1 MKKLIYGFLVAT
13 ALLFSCT
20 DFESYNSIPM
30 EEGPAMAITL
40 DATADS
46 SFTVTFA
53 PAAAA
58 SYYSFFIETSDEV
71 KEYSASNIL
80 KCVYKDKGVAKTVNY
95 KDDQSYTLKVAGMPN
110 TTYQIYAVAASKEG
124 MMGKVAQFSVTT
136 TDGLRPSPLTFKA
149 GASSVAVTFSEKL
162 RRGEGKVYATVYA
175 INALNEAPVEFE
187 MPDSTIVIKGS
198 DVTFTTPEVHA
209 GANVCITWAEGAFTD
224 LKGNLSGAFTNKGYD
239 AATKKFKGISYRM
252 ATETIG
258 LVSASDTV
266 TYYTEWENLK
276 MAFFSKATLAKV
288 SDNCKIQLRYNEEG
302 RSTLIDLKYRQHFG
316 FADDTTLVVKLP
328 EEPDF
333 NVSVDVIIAEKSFQD
348 KYGNETKGLTLDG
361 KYIRFLEST
370 GINGVYK
377 ASAADY
383 WDEVY
388 TWEIILEQ
396 DVNDASKVWVKNLCP
411 FIAQNG
417 YVAPDFNMFAGTL
430 NAAGDQITIASGLE
444 TGYVNPSQGPLVLV
458 GFPGSEPGNSND
470 DIVIDIQE
478 NGWLNLPNA
487 WGSTTS
493 EGFWELFN
501 GGLTFIKISNDLPVS
516 AGVTK
521 ASVKKVSKTPRKV
534 KFQK

>member
-1 MKKLIYGFLVAT
+1 MKKLIYGFLAAT

-40 DATADS
+40 DAAADS

-95 KDDQSYTLKVAGMPN
+95 KDDQSYTLKMAAMPN
-110 TTYQIYAVAASKEG
+110 TAYQIYAVAASEQG
-124 MMGKVAQFSVTT
+124 MVGKVAQFSVTT
-136 TDGLRPSPLTFKA
+136 TDGLRPSLLTFKA

-162 RRGEGKVYATVYA
+162 QRGEGKVYATVYA
-175 INALNEAPVEFE
+175 INALNEEPVEFE
-187 MPDSTIVIKGS
+187 MPDSTIVIKGA

-209 GANVCITWAEGAFTD
+209 GANVCITWDEGAFTD

-258 LVSASDTV
+258 LVSASDTI
-266 TYYTEWENLK
+266 TYYTDWENLE
-276 MAFFSKATLAKV
+276 MTFFSKATLVKV
-288 SDNCKIQLRYNEEG
+288 GDNCKIQLRYNEEG

-316 FADDTTLVVKLP
+316 FADDTTLIVGLP

-333 NVSVDVIIAEKSFQD
+333 NVSIDVIIAEKSFQD

-370 GINGVYK
+370 GIEGVYH
-377 ASAADY
+377 ASAKSYFANRGSFDWDIIVKRDAD
-383 WDEVY
+383 DPK
-388 TWEIILEQ
+388 
-396 DVNDASKVWVKNLCP
+396 KVWVSNLEP
-411 FIAQNG
+411 YFLSG
-417 YVAPDFNMFAGTL
+417 GVSAPRGNYFYGML
-430 NAAGDQITIASGLE
+430 NADETQIVLPAAQRVGYGD
-444 TGYVNPSQGPLVLV
+444 VVV
-458 GFPGSEPGNSND
+458 FGFSKADPD
-470 DIVIDIQE
+470 DPDAMMNVDMIMDVQE
-478 NGWLNLPNA
+478 NGWLNMPNA
-487 WGSTTS
+487 WGAF
-493 EGFWELFN
+493 EGDGFYNLFY
-501 GGLTFIKISNDLPVS
+501 GDITFIKTSNSVPAAIS
-516 AGVTK
+516 AK
-521 ASVKKVSKTPRKV
+521 AVRYKIDTRPLQLAPKK
-534 KFQK
+534 

>member
-1 MKKLIYGFLVAT
+1 MKKLIYGFLAAT

-40 DATADS
+40 DAAADS

-80 KCVYKDKGVAKTVNY
+80 KCVYKDRGVAKTVNY
-95 KDDQSYTLKVAGMPN
+95 KDDQSYTLKMAAMPN
-110 TTYQIYAVAASKEG
+110 TAYQIYAVAASKEG

-149 GASSVAVTFSEKL
+149 GTSSVAVTFSEKL

-175 INALNEAPVEFE
+175 INALNEEPVEFE

-224 LKGNLSGAFTNKGYD
+224 LKGNLGGAFTSKGYD
-239 AATKKFKGISYRM
+239 AATKKFKGVSYRM

-266 TYYTEWENLK
+266 TYYTDWENLE
-276 MAFFSKATLAKV
+276 MTFFSKATLAKV

-316 FADDTTLVVKLP
+316 FADDTTLIVRLP

-333 NVSVDVIIAEKSFQD
+333 NVSIDVIIAEKSFQD

-370 GINGVYK
+370 GIEGVYH
-377 ASAADY
+377 ASAKSYFANRGSFDWDIIVKRDAD
-383 WDEVY
+383 DPK
-388 TWEIILEQ
+388 
-396 DVNDASKVWVKNLCP
+396 KVWVSNLEP
-411 FIAQNG
+411 YFFSG
-417 YVAPDFNMFAGTL
+417 GVSAPGGNYFYGML
-430 NAAGDQITIASGLE
+430 NADETQIVLPAAQRI
-444 TGYVNPSQGPLVLV
+444 GYEDVVV
-458 GFPGSEPGNSND
+458 FGFSKADPD
-470 DIVIDIQE
+470 DEDAMMNVDMIMDVQE
-478 NGWLNLPNA
+478 NGWLNMPNA
-487 WGSTTS
+487 WGAYDG
-493 EGFWELFN
+493 GFYNLFY
-501 GGLTFIKISNDLPVS
+501 GDITFIKTSNSVPAAIS
-516 AGVTK
+516 AK
-521 ASVKKVSKTPRKV
+521 AVRYKIDTRPLQLTPKK
-534 KFQK
+534 

>member
-1 MKKLIYGFLVAT
+1 MKKLIYSLCV
-13 ALLFSCT
+13 ALLCLTSCT
-20 DFESYNSIPM
+20 DFDDASSLAM
-30 EEGPAMAITL
+30 EAGPVIDIAVSNV
-40 DATADS
+40 ADS
-46 SFTVTFA
+46 SFTVTLT
-53 PAAAA
+53 PAGKS
-58 SYYSFFIETSDEV
+58 SYYSYFVEEAETASD
-71 KEYSASNIL
+71 YAPSNIL
-80 KCVYKDKGVAKTVNY
+80 KCIYKDKGSVGTVNY
-95 KDDQSYTLKVAGMPN
+95 SEQSSYTFTVKGMPN
-110 TTYQIYAVAASKEG
+110 TVYQVYAIAASEQG
-124 MMGKVAQFSVTT
+124 MVGEVGQLTVRT
-136 TDGLRPSPLTFKA
+136 TDGLRPSPQTFKA
-149 GASSVAVTFSEKL
+149 GTSSVAVTFSEKL

-175 INALNEAPVEFE
+175 INALNEEPVEFE

-209 GANVCITWAEGAFTD
+209 GANVCITWDEGAFTD
-224 LKGNLSGAFTNKGYD
+224 LKGNLSGAFTSKGYD

-266 TYYTEWENLK
+266 TYYTEWEDLE
-276 MAFFSKATLAKV
+276 MTFFSKATIAKV

-316 FADDTTLVVKLP
+316 FVDDTTLVVMLP
-328 EEPDF
+328 EEPAF
-333 NVSVDVIIAEKSFQD
+333 NVSVDVIIAGKSFQD
-348 KYGNETKGLTLDG
+348 KYGNETEGLTLEG

-383 WDEVY
+383 WEEVY

-411 FIAQNG
+411 YMAQNG
-417 YVAPDFNMFAGTL
+417 LVAPDFNMFAGTL
-430 NAAGDQITIASGLE
+430 NAGGNQITITSGLE
-444 TGYVNPSQGPLVLV
+444 TGYVNPDQGPLILV
-458 GFPGSEPGNSND
+458 GFPSATPGGPTD

-487 WGSTTS
+487 WGTTTS
-493 EGFWELFN
+493 QGFWELFN

-521 ASVKKVSKTPRKV
+521 TFVKEVSRTPRKL